1 MNEPCNEKNN
11 ENRIRSHEIKVRTTD
26 YEYMLIQKR
35 KEESGANSLNEYI
48 LKAAIDCYIIN
59 VDYSDFKQLI
69 FEINKIG
76 VNINQIAHKVNST
89 NQIYQTDMDELQD
102 NMKLIWKLIRAKLQQ
117 ILHQIP

>member
-1 MNEPCNEKNN
+1 MNEPGNEKNS
-11 ENRIRSHEIKVRTTD
+11 ENRIRSHEIKIRATD
-26 YEYMLIQKR
+26 YEYMLIKER
-35 KEESGANSLNEYI
+35 KEESGADSLNEYI
-48 LKAAIDCYIIN
+48 LKAAIDGYIIN

-69 FEINKIG
+69 FELNKIG

-89 NQIYQTDMDELQD
+89 NQVYQTDMDELQD